1 MMYAMRKDRIMGDT
15 RRRSR
20 AVMSGADRRSSQRSG
35 QPRRRPEQRNQM
47 GDDRDKT
54 QSNPPRENDR
64 PAALL
69 QMGGGL

>member
-35 QPRRRPEQRNQM
+35 Q
-47 GDDRDKT
+47 
-54 QSNPPRENDR
+54 
-64 PAALL
+64 
-69 QMGGGL
+69 MGGGL

>member
-1 MMYAMRKDRIMGDT
+1 MGDT

-54 QSNPPRENDR
+54 QRQQSAQRNDR